1 VDDELSVITERFLVG
16 VFLLGR
22 RLLPLLQLPPMLSC
36 LSSSLRPRF
45 AGNGALN
52 AIFSFVISQ

>member
-1 VDDELSVITERFLVG
+1 
-16 VFLLGR
+16 
-22 RLLPLLQLPPMLSC
+22 MLSC